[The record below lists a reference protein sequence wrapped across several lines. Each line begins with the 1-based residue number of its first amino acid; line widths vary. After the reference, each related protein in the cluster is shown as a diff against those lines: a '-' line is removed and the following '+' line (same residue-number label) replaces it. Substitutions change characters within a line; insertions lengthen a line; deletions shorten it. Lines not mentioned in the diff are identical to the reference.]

1 MEGILEK
8 DKDKISFHVTGTQTE
23 VGSSAN
29 AFEYRFSDKTIGKNY
44 EITKVVGTLTVIVVQ
59 PEPITPTIP
68 PISMTK

>member
-44 EITKVVGTLTVIVVQ
+44 EITKVVGTLTVKPHNV
-59 PEPITPTIP
+59 P